1 MEIGEVD
8 LTVYTF
14 PASEWMTSDDVTLEQ
29 NCYNQLQLQ
38 PGALFFEPRVSG
50 LFQSLGQWG
59 LLKKQTD
66 NKRGLVEK
74 KERSRDP
81 LLFSPRSFSS
91 LILLITRP
99 PFQSSPLS
107 ESLAGTG

>member
-14 PASEWMTSDDVTLEQ
+14 PASEWMTSDNVTLEQ
-29 NCYNQLQLQ
+29 NCYNQMYY
-38 PGALFFEPRVSG
+38 FFELRVSG

-59 LLKKQTD
+59 KLKKQTD
-66 NKRGLVEK
+66 NERGLVEK

-91 LILLITRP
+91 LILLINRP